1 MLRKLMVLT
10 LSLHY
15 FLELNLHTA
24 LAHPTQWTLKF
35 AEMCRISLSDV
46 HEVTLV
52 NNTQTAAVNF
62 GQDRRILVL
71 TRYRYSSDS
80 RLSLGFENLGK
91 LTTDHNQSRVW
102 RNALGC
108 VKYFPTH
115 LHGKSIRRC

>member
-91 LTTDHNQSRVW
+91 LTTDPRMRQVFPNSSARKKYP
-102 RNALGC
+102 ALLG
-108 VKYFPTH
+108 
-115 LHGKSIRRC
+115 